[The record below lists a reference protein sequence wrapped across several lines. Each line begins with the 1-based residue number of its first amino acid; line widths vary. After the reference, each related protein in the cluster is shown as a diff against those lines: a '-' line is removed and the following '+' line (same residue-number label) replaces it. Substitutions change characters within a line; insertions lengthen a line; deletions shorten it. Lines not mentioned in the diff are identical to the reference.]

1 MLFHSIVNGIV
12 TTWQN
17 VLHSRCVIRDDDLY
31 WYVRISMNTLI
42 CACVYVYVRGRICV
56 CRYGCLWVC
65 LRVRTILYVYVWAV
79 HEVNRA
85 VLRYMCITCLC
96 VHLLIE
102 SASRVLCSI
111 VCMTMYSMYTSFGN
125 DCVNESTCIQQLS
138 APLILLLFDYMYLTG
153 DIICP
158 RGLLDVKTCTGGRS
172 CYKYAVNVHFI
183 DGWQLIWL
191 YELWVVYAHIS
202 NANVVYDSP
211 RMRRYTE
218 VYLFRYCNKIK

>member
-42 CACVYVYVRGRICV
+42 CACVYVYVRGCICV

-65 LRVRTILYVYVWAV
+65 LRVCTILYVYVWAV

-85 VLRYMCITCLC
+85 VLRYMCITCVC

-111 VCMTMYSMYTSFGN
+111 VCMTMYSMYTSGN
-125 DCVNESTCIQQLS
+125 DCVNESMCIQQLS
-138 APLILLLFDYMYLTG
+138 APLILLLFDCMYLTG
-153 DIICP
+153 DLSKMITWREDMCWRAIMLQVC
-158 RGLLDVKTCTGGRS
+158 RQRS
-172 CYKYAVNVHFI
+172 
-183 DGWQLIWL
+183 L
-191 YELWVVYAHIS
+191 YRWMATYLTIWVVSGVCTYFK
-202 NANVVYDSP
+202 
-211 RMRRYTE
+211 RKRYLWLSKNEE
-218 VYLFRYCNKIK
+218 VYWSVFIQIL